1 MEAPR
6 EKVIN
11 KLLDAHRLRAKKSI
25 AEYSPSTS
33 NVSNDILGSVS
44 NTRKLHQVVIAGL
57 IEACK
62 AISELFEPVD
72 IASPTTSHR
81 NDKLKELQADSLK
94 RDLVEKQ
101 YAYQALQETISE
113 IRPLY
118 QQNVLKSL
126 TDLFRVT
133 NQHMYTYS
141 KLEEEEDRII
151 ASLEPYSEQDNKL
164 KEESQTTDE
173 TFNSDVNSNSNE
185 QAQNKERKTLEE
197 SKFNP

>member
-1 MEAPR
+1 
-6 EKVIN
+6 
-11 KLLDAHRLRAKKSI
+11 
-25 AEYSPSTS
+25 
-33 NVSNDILGSVS
+33 
-44 NTRKLHQVVIAGL
+44 
-57 IEACK
+57 
-62 AISELFEPVD
+62 VD